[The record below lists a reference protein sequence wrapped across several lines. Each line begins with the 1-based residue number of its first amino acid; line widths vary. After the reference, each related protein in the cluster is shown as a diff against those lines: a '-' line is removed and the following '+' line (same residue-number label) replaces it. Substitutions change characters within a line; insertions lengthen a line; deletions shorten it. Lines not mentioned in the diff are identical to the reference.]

1 MPDAV
6 DWETIVST
14 FASGL
19 VGEWVALALVS
30 ISMEMWRR
38 QRSRQLKL
46 ERKIRRMDDGLRVAV
61 ILTRDQIL
69 ALQACV
75 QALALQAEA
84 EMQLGKAEALHE
96 LDKELVQTVGRMACK
111 SVVGMMQTTDFISG
125 DPRI

>member
-1 MPDAV
+1 M
-6 DWETIVST
+6 
-14 FASGL
+14 
-19 VGEWVALALVS
+19 ALALVS